1 MANQKSI
8 PFPPIDGSALDQV
21 WYTSHANVQS
31 HGNIVAGSI
40 GTITAIGGGTGTTVL
55 GNIGAYGAT
64 NTWTGTTTGLGQWT
78 NGATGVGQI
87 PVTVNASGKIDLQGE
102 SADITINGTSL
113 LATLAALQERLN
125 WMQPATDLEA
135 EWDQLRELG
144 DRYRELEQQCREKS
158 QMWTK
163 LRTLP
168 KTNQL

>member
-1 MANQKSI
+1 MKSRTVSY
-8 PFPPIDGSALDQV
+8 PIDPDALKSVWNINGSN
-21 WYTSHANVQS
+21 TITK
-31 HGNIVAGSI
+31 HGNTVGMPLGPITSI
-40 GTITAIGGGTGTTVL
+40 GSSTSGTYL
-55 GNIGAYGAT
+55 GSTGPYGAAAD
-64 NTWTGTTTGLGQWT
+64 WASQ
-78 NGATGVGQI
+78 ATKS
-87 PVTVNASGKIDLQGE
+87 PVTINASGKIDLQGE

-125 WMQPATDLEA
+125 WMQPATELEA

-168 KTNQL
+168 KLNQL

>member
-1 MANQKSI
+1 VAAEKSTTMKSRTI
-8 PFPPIDGSALDQV
+8 SYPIDPAALKNG
-21 WYTSHANVQS
+21 WTSGNSNTITS
-31 HGNIVAGSI
+31 HGNTSVGGSFGPITSI
-40 GTITAIGGGTGTTVL
+40 GSSTSGTYL
-55 GNIGAYGAT
+55 GSNGSYGAIPT
-64 NTWTGTTTGLGQWT
+64 WT

>member
-1 MANQKSI
+1 MKSI
-8 PFPPIDGSALDQV
+8 TTRYPIDPAALKNG
-21 WYTSHANVQS
+21 WTLGNSNTITS
-31 HGNIVAGSI
+31 HGNASVGVSLGPITSI
-40 GTITAIGGGTGTTVL
+40 GSSTSGSYIS
-55 GNIGAYGAT
+55 NGAYGAAA
-64 NTWTGTTTGLGQWT
+64 NWTTAPTTAPL
-78 NGATGVGQI
+78 
-87 PVTVNASGKIDLQGE
+87 TVNASGKIDLQGE

-125 WMQPATDLEA
+125 WMQPNTELEA

-144 DRYRELEQQCREKS
+144 DRYRELEQQCQEKS

>member
-1 MANQKSI
+1 MKSRTVSY
-8 PFPPIDGSALDQV
+8 PIDPDALKSVWNINGSN
-21 WYTSHANVQS
+21 TITK
-31 HGNIVAGSI
+31 HGNTVGMPLGPITSI
-40 GTITAIGGGTGTTVL
+40 GSSTSGSYISNGT
-55 GNIGAYGAT
+55 YGAAA
-64 NTWTGTTTGLGQWT
+64 NWTTAPTTAPL
-78 NGATGVGQI
+78 
-87 PVTVNASGKIDLQGE
+87 TVNASGKIDLQGE

-125 WMQPATDLEA
+125 WMQPNTDLEA

-144 DRYRELEQQCREKS
+144 DRYRELEQQCQEKS

>member
-8 PFPPIDGSALDQV
+8 PFPPIDASALGQV
-21 WYTSHANVQS
+21 WYTDPANVRS

-55 GNIGAYGAT
+55 GNIGTYGAT
-64 NTWTGTTTGLGQWT
+64 PTWTNATTDFGQAPMSINPT
-78 NGATGVGQI
+78 
-87 PVTVNASGKIDLQGE
+87 GKIELRGE

-113 LATLAALQERLN
+113 KATLEALQERLN
-125 WMQPATDLEA
+125 WMQPNTKLEA

-163 LRTLP
+163 LKTVS
-168 KTNQL
+168 KTNQS